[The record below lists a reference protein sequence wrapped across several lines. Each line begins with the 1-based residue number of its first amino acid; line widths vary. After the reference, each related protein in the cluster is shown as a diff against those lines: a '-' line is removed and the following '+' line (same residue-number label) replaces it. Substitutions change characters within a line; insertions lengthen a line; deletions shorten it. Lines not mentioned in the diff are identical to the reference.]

1 MGNILNNMNII
12 NLINNINDIN
22 ITYFIVG
29 FLCGSL
35 LILIISLIIHK
46 NFAKSTK
53 KALEQMEIYF
63 ENIANKLYE
72 ENSKKMTNTNKEKL
86 EDFFSKFKEKIE
98 DFEKQTNEKMRSANE
113 NSQKLSDTNKER
125 MDEFYSKFKSTI
137 EDFEKQTNEK
147 FKSET
152 ENFLK
157 FDENIKQFI
166 EAGNKISQDTN
177 SLTKVMKADN
187 RKQGQWGEIVLA
199 KVLEA
204 SGLRLYEDYVL
215 QDTKTSNEG
224 RPDAVIKLPENRSV
238 IVDAKTSLASFSA
251 YIEST
256 DEEEKNNHLK
266 DFKNSVKT
274 HISGLAGKDYS
285 SETTTTPEY
294 VLMFIPIESCYSLIF
309 CDDNQLWDYAWKNG
323 IMPVSPSTLLASL
336 KIINSFLTVNRQ
348 NNNAKEISRLATK
361 MLDKFADMV
370 KNLRAA
376 REKIDAGLR
385 QLYGKDSIIVNA
397 QKMTD
402 LGVIMNKNM
411 PEVDNIDLISN
422 DL

>member
-1 MGNILNNMNII
+1 MNNILNNIY
-12 NLINNINDIN
+12 LLNNINSMN
-22 ITYFIVG
+22 ITYFFVG
-29 FLCGSL
+29 FLFGSL
-35 LILIISLIIHK
+35 LILLISLIIHK
-46 NFAKSTK
+46 NFSKSTK
-53 KALEQMEIYF
+53 KALDQMEIYY
-63 ENIANKLYE
+63 ENIANKLFE
-72 ENSKKMTNTNKEKL
+72 ENSQKMTNTNKEKL

-98 DFEKQTNEKMRSANE
+98 DFEKQTDEKIRTSNE

-125 MDEFYSKFKSTI
+125 MEEFYSKFKSKI

-147 FKSET
+147 FQSEN

-177 SLTKVMKADN
+177 TLKKVMKSDN

-204 SGLRLYEDYVL
+204 SGLRLDEEYFL

-238 IVDAKTSLASFSA
+238 IIDAKTSLASFSA
-251 YIEST
+251 YVESEN
-256 DEEEKNNHLK
+256 EEEKENYLK
-266 DFKNSVKT
+266 EFKNSVKT
-274 HISGLAGKDYS
+274 HITGLASKDYS
-285 SETTTTPEY
+285 SEITTTPEY

-309 CDDNQLWDYAWKNG
+309 CDDSQLWDYAWKNG

-336 KIINSFLTVNRQ
+336 KIINSFLTVNKQ

-370 KNLRAA
+370 KNIRAA
-376 REKIDAGLR
+376 REKIDNGLR

-402 LGVIMNKNM
+402 LGVIMNKAM
-411 PEVDNIDLISN
+411 PEDESIEMNSSTNL
-422 DL
+422 